1 MLSRKLEKLTILS
14 EVYREYIAWELLG
27 IVRIFRVSRSSASDT
42 WGNAVN
48 LNLFVKT
55 NFLILR
61 TNAKYFALKN
71 DFQLL
76 YMKLPFY
83 RDVSID
89 FIDSISIP
97 EFSSS
102 KNLDQK

>member
-1 MLSRKLEKLTILS
+1 MQNIS
-14 EVYREYIAWELLG
+14 
-27 IVRIFRVSRSSASDT
+27 
-42 WGNAVN
+42 
-48 LNLFVKT
+48 
-55 NFLILR
+55 
-61 TNAKYFALKN
+61 LKN

-83 RDVSID
+83 RDISID